1 MQKKLFDD
9 NLQKAKPFL
18 KWAGGKT
25 QLLNELCSRLPKNL
39 IESRIIKRYV
49 EPFVGSGAL
58 FFQLKNEFKINK
70 SYLFDI
76 NRELIIGW
84 KVIQNNHSDLIN
96 NLYDLQKSYLRKP
109 EEKRK
114 KFYYEIRTSYNEQM
128 HKFDYSQYNKDWI
141 ERATQLIFLNKTCYN
156 GLFRQN
162 MKGEFNVPFGRY
174 KNPKICNENGIEA
187 ASDALDNTEIF
198 CNSFNSSARYIN
210 DKNFV
215 YFDPPY
221 RPISKTSYFTAYSK
235 NTFDDIQQKK
245 LAIFFKKM
253 HKKGAFLM
261 LSNSDPKNENPND
274 AFFDKLYKD
283 KDFSIERVGAKR
295 FISCVASKRGAI
307 KELIIRN
314 YK

>member
-25 QLLNELCSRLPKNL
+25 QLLNELCSRLPKSV
-39 IESRIIKRYV
+39 IERHEIQRYI

-58 FFQLKNEFKINK
+58 FFRLKNKFRIKK
-70 SYLFDI
+70 SYLFDN

-84 KVIQNNHSDLIN
+84 KVIQNDHTALIN
-96 NLYDLQKSYLRKP
+96 NLADLEKSYLSKSEDERK
-109 EEKRK
+109 E
-114 KFYYEIRTSYNEQM
+114 FYKDIRTLYNEQI

-174 KNPKICNENGIEA
+174 KNPKICNEENIKA
-187 ASDALDNTEIF
+187 VSYALDRTEIF
-198 CNSFNSSARYIN
+198 CDDFSSSARYIN
-210 DKNFV
+210 EKSFI

-235 NTFDDIQQKK
+235 NIFNDVQQEK
-245 LAIFFKKM
+245 LAIFFKKI

-261 LSNSDPKNENPND
+261 LSNSDPKNESPND
-274 AFFDKLYKD
+274 DFFDKLYKD
-283 KDFSIERVGAKR
+283 FYIERVGAKR

>member
-1 MQKKLFDD
+1 MQKKLFDECP
-9 NLQKAKPFL
+9 QKAKPFL

-25 QLLNELCSRLPKNL
+25 QLLNELSSRLPKKI

-70 SYLFDI
+70 SYIFDI

-109 EEKRK
+109 EEERK
-114 KFYYEIRTSYNEQM
+114 KIYYKIRTLYNEQM
-128 HKFDYSQYNKDWI
+128 HNFDYSQYNKDWI
-141 ERATQLIFLNKTCYN
+141 ERATHLIFLNKTCFN

-162 MKGEFNVPFGRY
+162 TKGEFNVPFGRY
-174 KNPKICNENGIEA
+174 KKPKICNEKDIKA
-187 ASDALDNTEIF
+187 ASYALNDTEIF
-198 CNSFNSSARYIN
+198 CNDFSRSARYIN
-210 DKNFV
+210 EKSFV

-235 NTFDDIQQKK
+235 NVFGDIEQEK
-245 LAIFFKKM
+245 LAEFFKKM

-261 LSNSDPKNENPND
+261 LSNSDPKNEDPSD
-274 AFFDKLYKD
+274 VFFDDLYKD
-283 KDFSIERVGAKR
+283 FYIERVKAMR
-295 FISCVASKRGAI
+295 FINCDASKRGAI

-314 YK
+314 YKK